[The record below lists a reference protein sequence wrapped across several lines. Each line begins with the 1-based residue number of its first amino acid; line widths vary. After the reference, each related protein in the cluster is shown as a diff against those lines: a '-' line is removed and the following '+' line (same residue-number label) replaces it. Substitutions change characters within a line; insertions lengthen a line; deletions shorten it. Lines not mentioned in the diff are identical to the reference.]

1 MKTEFEQIS
10 EELSELE
17 KRIDFLATELTA
29 LKNQMKEI
37 IKIVEKEVERANDK
51 L

>member
-10 EELSELE
+10 EELRKLE
-17 KRIDFLATELTA
+17 KRTDFLATELTA

-37 IKIVEKEVERANDK
+37 IKIVEKEVERANG
-51 L
+51 